1 MAKVSTGFAA
11 LPLPDSVTATA
22 VIQKYGRTFH
32 VRPDTLDEYI
42 VKEIFGGNGAYAK
55 HITLEESDV
64 WLDIGGNI
72 GVFALSIFDKV
83 NKVVSYEPEP
93 ENCRLFRQNIASNHA
108 ENIRLIPSAIT
119 PSQTEQNTLYCNNGK
134 NKGAHSVKPIR
145 GRTPIKIETTPI
157 AEALAEH
164 RPNKVKLD
172 AEGAEVDL
180 IPVFDFEDIDELMME
195 YHFALLKDSS
205 HSGYYSMIRLLKT
218 KFAHVNYNEN
228 PKKNWHTLIHCK
240 KIA

>member
-1 MAKVSTGFAA
+1 MVKTRSAPIVNKFE
-11 LPLPDSVTATA
+11 LETAI
-22 VIQKYGRTFH
+22 IQEYGRTFH

-42 VKEIFGGNGAYAK
+42 VKELFGGKGAYAK
-55 HITLEESDV
+55 HITLDESDV

-83 NKVVSYEPEP
+83 AKVVSYEPDP
-93 ENCRLFRQNIASNHA
+93 DNCRLFRYNIASNHA
-108 ENIRLIPSAIT
+108 ENVRLVPSAIT
-119 PSQTEQNTLYCNNGK
+119 PSKTEQNTLYLNNGK

-145 GRTPIKIETTPI
+145 GRTPIKIEATPI

-164 RPNKVKLD
+164 RPNKIKLD

-180 IPVFDFEDIDELMME
+180 IPVLDFEDIDELMME

-205 HSGYYSMIRLLKT
+205 HSGYHSMVRLLKT

-240 KIA
+240 KVA